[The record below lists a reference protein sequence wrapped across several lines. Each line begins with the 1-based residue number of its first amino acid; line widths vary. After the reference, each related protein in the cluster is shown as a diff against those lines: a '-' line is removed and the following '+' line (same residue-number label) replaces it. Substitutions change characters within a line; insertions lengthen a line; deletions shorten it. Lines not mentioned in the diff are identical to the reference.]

1 MDALSG
7 VGGQW
12 ANGAYPGVSG
22 SRRQANASAGAGS
35 IASASAPTSSG
46 PTTGAGALAAVIAEN
61 ASAQSSAQLM
71 SSPGYSD
78 VMSALASQ
86 ATFSRQALGGNLDL
100 QM

>member
-12 ANGAYPGVSG
+12 AYGAYPGVSG
-22 SRRQANASAGAGS
+22 SRQQPNASAGAEGVV
-35 IASASAPTSSG
+35 SATAATSSG
-46 PTTGAGALAAVIAEN
+46 PTTGPGALAAVIAAN
-61 ASAQSSAQLM
+61 ASAQSSAQFM
-71 SSPGYSD
+71 NTPGYSD
-78 VMSALASQ
+78 IMSALASQ